1 MMDFAL
7 CESKRLYLRDFN
19 SDDAEAVFSYAG
31 NAENTYFM
39 EWGPDSR
46 EDVDNFMAQK
56 FTEQIESPR
65 RRFDLAVC
73 LRENGKLIGSAG
85 LFLDESRSQAELGYI
100 FHRDYQHMGYA
111 SEAAEAL
118 LRFGFMNLDLHRIYA
133 RCDGENF
140 ASEAVMKRIGMRKEA
155 DMKSCKYTKVG
166 QKQQWRGEKLYALLQ
181 KEYLNR
187 AFDAIRQSENRQ

>member
-46 EDVDNFMAQK
+46 EDVDNYMAQK

-85 LFLDESRSQAELGYI
+85 LFLDENRS
-100 FHRDYQHMGYA
+100 
-111 SEAAEAL
+111 
-118 LRFGFMNLDLHRIYA
+118 
-133 RCDGENF
+133 
-140 ASEAVMKRIGMRKEA
+140 
-155 DMKSCKYTKVG
+155 
-166 QKQQWRGEKLYALLQ
+166 
-181 KEYLNR
+181 
-187 AFDAIRQSENRQ
+187 